1 MLRSFL
7 SLTAVLGLSIASI
20 GCESKVSSKP
30 AKPAASA
37 ELRSAAVVTTAEL
50 EKATSAWCA
59 GLVAIGAASDPAR
72 EADRVLNELYGY
84 ESTGVLFKPTL
95 TTGEQTFRNTRAGAK
110 AYFVGGDTNF
120 TSDKGFAL
128 KPWKTARYEAK
139 KNVLQGDVA
148 MTQGNLFLTAADGTE
163 VMVDKTWVF
172 VKGKD
177 GKLRLAVHH
186 SSLPY
191 KP

>member
-1 MLRSFL
+1 MLRTVL
-7 SLTAVLGLSIASI
+7 CLTAVVGLSVASV

-30 AKPAASA
+30 AERVEMHSGSVVTSA
-37 ELRSAAVVTTAEL
+37 ELN
-50 EKATSAWCA
+50 KATSDWCA

-110 AYFVGGDTNF
+110 AYFVGGDSAF
-120 TSDKGFAL
+120 PGDKGFAL

-139 KNVLQGDVA
+139 KNVLRGDVA

-191 KP
+191 NP